1 MIDQI
6 NNLEN
11 RVNNLY
17 KNKKLKP
24 SILNEFNIIENNI
37 KNEFLKDKNNPIFN
51 TYFKNLDLFKE
62 RTILKLEKIDL
73 ENQLNYKIKSK
84 TSVNTNSTLESSGTS
99 IKTSDSNK
107 QTITSSSSKSSSYT
121 KYLIYL
127 LIIIIVIIIIYF
139 LVKKFL

>member
-11 RVNNLY
+11 KVNNLY
-17 KNKKLKP
+17 INNNLKP
-24 SILNEFNIIENNI
+24 SILNEFNILENNI
-37 KNEFLKDKNNPIFN
+37 RNEYLKDKNNPIFN

-62 RTILKLEKIDL
+62 RTILKLEKINL
-73 ENQLNYKIKSK
+73 ENQLINKSKISVKTESSIQSSIKS
-84 TSVNTNSTLESSGTS
+84 
-99 IKTSDSNK
+99 SDISQ
-107 QTITSSSSKSSSYT
+107 QTITSSSEKSTSYT

-139 LVKKFL
+139 VAKKFL

>member
-11 RVNNLY
+11 KVNNLY

-37 KNEFLKDKNNPIFN
+37 KNEFFKDKNNPIFN

-73 ENQLNYKIKSK
+73 ENQLINKSK
-84 TSVNTNSTLESSGTS
+84 TSVKKKSKLESSGIS
-99 IKTSDSNK
+99 IKTSDSSQ

-139 LVKKFL
+139 LVKNFL

>member
-11 RVNNLY
+11 KVNNLY
-17 KNKKLKP
+17 KNNELKP
-24 SILNEFNIIENNI
+24 SILNDFEILENNI
-37 KNEFLKDKNNPIFN
+37 KNEYLKDKNNPIFN

-73 ENQLNYKIKSK
+73 ENQLIYKSK
-84 TSVNTNSTLESSGTS
+84 NSVKTKLKSNIQSSGSTEQ
-99 IKTSDSNK
+99 I
-107 QTITSSSSKSSSYT
+107 ISSSSDKSSSYT

-139 LVKKFL
+139 IVKKFL

>member
-11 RVNNLY
+11 KVNNLY

-24 SILNEFNIIENNI
+24 SILNEFKLLENNI

-73 ENQLNYKIKSK
+73 ENQLINKSK
-84 TSVNTNSTLESSGTS
+84 TSVKTKSKLESSGIS
-99 IKTSDSNK
+99 IKTSDSSQ
-107 QTITSSSSKSSSYT
+107 QTITSSSSNSSSYT

-139 LVKKFL
+139 VAKKFL